1 MKRKSILVTVVF
13 FFVSLTVICWC
24 QPADAY
30 SLKVK
35 AWIDGRSWLIIR
47 GNTVY
52 WHNLSWNA
60 PGYENPYGDPPAPT
74 YLTTKDMKTVA
85 WTPSGWS
92 NGTSGDTTS
101 DKFTGLSAPLA
112 AVDQTVTLKANHV
125 RATAAIVQQ
134 PESGNGYTLIVEF
147 NDEESSSAYWYQVTL
162 DYVSGIAFQ
171 LMGFLSGMTNSE
183 AYAVNSKGQATGASW
198 DTGSTNSRAFLWD
211 PKTKVMQ
218 DLGTPAEWPK
228 SEGDSINA
236 KGQVAG
242 QLMKPE
248 PGGSHIFFW
257 DPKSGMQ
264 DLGNLGGTN
273 AWVAWHSGINDK
285 GQLCGASETPPSNF
299 FHAFFWDPKTK
310 VMQDLG
316 ALPGGTW
323 SYAYAINSKG
333 QVVGESTSS
342 SGQRAFLWDPKTKV
356 MQDLG
361 TLPGGTWSHAYAINS
376 KGQVVGDSTSSS
388 GQHAFFWDPKTKV
401 MQDLGALPGG
411 TWSYASWINSNGQV
425 VGRANIGD
433 QQHAFFWDPKVGNMV
448 DLGTLP
454 GGTGSE
460 AWSINSNGQIVGR
473 SDIFGDEHGFF
484 WDPTSMTM
492 RDLGTLS
499 DGTESGADDIN
510 SKGQVVGYVSDPDGY
525 SQAVIWTP
533 TP

>member
-1 MKRKSILVTVVF
+1 MKHKSIIVMVLF
-13 FFVSLTVICWC
+13 FLVSLTVACWC
-24 QPADAY
+24 QPAGAY

-35 AWIDGRSWLIIR
+35 AWIDGRSQLIIR
-47 GNTVY
+47 GNTVQ
-52 WHNLSWNA
+52 WHNLSFNA

-85 WTPSGWS
+85 WTPGDWS
-92 NGTSGDTTS
+92 NGTSDDTTS
-101 DKFTGLSAPLA
+101 DKFTSLSAPLA
-112 AVDQTVTLKANHV
+112 AVDQSVTLKANHV
-125 RATAAIVQQ
+125 RDTAAIVQQ
-134 PESGNGYTLIVEF
+134 PDSGNGYTLIVEF

-162 DYVSGIAFQ
+162 DYVPGIAFQ
-171 LMGFLSGMTNSE
+171 LMGVLNGMTNSE
-183 AYAVNSKGQATGASW
+183 AYAVNGKGQATGESW
-198 DTGSTNSRAFLWD
+198 DTGYANSRAFLWD

-218 DLGTPAEWPK
+218 DLGTPAEWPL
-228 SEGDSINA
+228 SSGSSINT

-242 QLMKPE
+242 LLVKPA
-248 PGGSHIFFW
+248 PGPSHVFFW

-285 GQLCGASETPPSNF
+285 GQLCGSSETPPDNGPW
-299 FHAFFWDPKTK
+299 HAFFWDPKTK

-316 ALPGGTW
+316 TLPGGTY
-323 SYAYAINSKG
+323 SEAYAINSKG
-333 QVVGESTSS
+333 QVVGKADTG
-342 SGQRAFLWDPKTKV
+342 GQDHAFLWDPKTKV

-401 MQDLGALPGG
+401 MQDLGILPGG
-411 TWSYASWINSNGQV
+411 TWSYASWINDKGRV
-425 VGRANIGD
+425 VGRADTGG
-433 QQHAFFWDPKVGNMV
+433 QKHAFFWDPKIGNMV
-448 DLGTLP
+448 DLGVLA

-460 AWSINSNGQIVGR
+460 AWSINSNGQVVGR
-473 SDIFGDEHGFF
+473 SDIGGQEHGFF

-499 DGTESGADDIN
+499 DGIESGADDIN
-510 SKGQVVGYVSDPDGY
+510 SKGQVAGYVSDADGY
-525 SQAVIWTP
+525 QQAVIWKP
-533 TP
+533 